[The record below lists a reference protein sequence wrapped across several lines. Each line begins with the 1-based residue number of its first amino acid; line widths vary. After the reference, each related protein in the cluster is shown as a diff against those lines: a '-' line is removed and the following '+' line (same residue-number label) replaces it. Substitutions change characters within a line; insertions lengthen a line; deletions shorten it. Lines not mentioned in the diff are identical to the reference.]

1 MLPCFARRTSPE
13 AAAIHGTDIEV
24 LDVRSQPQRI
34 KEVSSVVGRAFAGR
48 HSKSRSRAQL
58 ALGTRASSPQLPL
71 GDPLRVEFLTFFM
84 GVGVLQHGHPRRG
97 IVYLRRVTRSRRLI
111 ARGRR
116 VGVEHG
122 YRHDDGGRATAVL

>member
-84 GVGVLQHGHPRRG
+84 GVGVLHCNTAIHAAAS
-97 IVYLRRVTRSRRLI
+97 YFATRDAQSKVDRQGPTC
-111 ARGRR
+111 GR
-116 VGVEHG
+116 
-122 YRHDDGGRATAVL
+122 